1 MKRSRIAVY
10 PGTFDP
16 VTYGHIDIIK
26 RAAKIYDKVIV
37 AVAHNEDKN
46 PLFNVEERVSMLKDS
61 VRPLKNV
68 IVDDFDGLVVDYV
81 RSVGSRVMIRGL
93 RMISDFESEFQMAL
107 TNRKLSE
114 DIETIF
120 MMPNESYSYISSKLM
135 KEAARLGADVKNF
148 IPKKVQI
155 VLKNKLTMSLRGGR
169 RPTKQ
174 SFF

>member
-37 AVAHNEDKN
+37 AVAHNEDKL
-46 PLFNVEERVSMLKDS
+46 PLFSVAERVSMLKDS
-61 VRPLKNV
+61 IRPLKNV
-68 IVDDFDGLVVDYV
+68 VVDDFDGLVVDYA
-81 RSVGSRVMIRGL
+81 RSKGSRVMIRGL

-107 TNRKLSE
+107 TNRKLSG

-148 IPKKVQI
+148 IPKKVQAL
-155 VLKNKLTMSLRGGR
+155 LKDKLGR
-169 RPTKQ
+169 
-174 SFF
+174 

>member
-1 MKRSRIAVY
+1 MNRSRIAVY

-26 RAAKIYDKVIV
+26 RAARIYDKVIV

-46 PLFNVEERVSMLKDS
+46 PLFSVEERVSMVKDS
-61 VRPLKNV
+61 IRPLKNV
-68 IVDDFDGLVVDYV
+68 IVDDFNGLVVDYV
-81 RSVGSRVMIRGL
+81 RSKGSQVMIRGL

-120 MMPNESYSYISSKLM
+120 MMPSESYSYISSKLM
-135 KEAARLGADVKNF
+135 KEAAKLGADVKNF
-148 IPKKVQI
+148 IPKKVHI
-155 VLKNKLTMSLRGGR
+155 LLKKKLTPSLRGGR

-174 SFF
+174 SLF

>member
-1 MKRSRIAVY
+1 MKRSNIAVY

-26 RAAKIYDKVIV
+26 RAARIYEKVII

-61 VRPLKNV
+61 VKGLANV
-68 IVDDFDGLVVDYV
+68 VVDDFNGLAVKYV
-81 RSVGSRVMIRGL
+81 KNKGSRVMIRGL
-93 RMISDFESEFQMAL
+93 RMISDFEYEFQMAL

-114 DIETIF
+114 DIETVF
-120 MMPNESYSYISSKLM
+120 MMPNERYSYISSKLM
-135 KEAARLGADVKNF
+135 KEAAALGADVKNF
-148 IPKKVQI
+148 IPNKVQ
-155 VLKNKLTMSLRGGR
+155 VLLKNKLTPSLRGGR

-174 SFF
+174 SLF